1 MSKQTFVMP
10 PKNYPSPL
18 EVFGEHA
25 AMRASSEAAI
35 GSELFL
41 KEGSRGSTSPRHR
54 RPSERAASKTFRKM
68 IHRLK
73 EDVRSWYELHR
84 RNGATNVVVW
94 AIYLELLL
102 MLVLLVLLPFD
113 TVQVGGRYRL
123 IRPLNFSVS
132 MAMYLATVVVLLDY
146 LRASMWWKKVIGWG
160 VSICILTA
168 ITCITMQAARGTTSH
183 FNNSTPFNSAVS
195 SLMDIV
201 DPLNSVFVLVLLI
214 FALRAKYDVSRSSQL
229 GIAFGLFLFLAG
241 SVIGGVMVAQGQSVV
256 GVAPGGP
263 GLPVLNWSTTGG
275 DFRVAHFLGIHAL
288 QILPIAG
295 WLIDRLKGL
304 PRRAK
309 PTAVVAIS
317 AGYVLLMGFVFMQAM
332 NGVPLVRMCGF
343 KAVLEGQGGAR
354 FALPMSPEMLLVH
367 QQCIGRT
374 EPPNEPASAI

>member
-1 MSKQTFVMP
+1 MSKQTFVMT
-10 PKNYPSPL
+10 PKNYPRPL
-18 EVFGEHA
+18 EVLGEHA
-25 AMRASSEAAI
+25 AVLASDQGTI

-41 KEGSRGSTSPRHR
+41 KEGSRGSTSPWHR
-54 RPSERAASKTFRKM
+54 RPSERAATKTFSKM

-123 IRPLNFSVS
+123 IKPLNFTMS
-132 MAMYLATVVVLLDY
+132 MAMYLATVVILLDY

-160 VSICILTA
+160 VSICILTG

-183 FNNSTPFNSAVS
+183 FNISTPFDSTVS

-214 FALRAKYDVSRSSQL
+214 FAVQSKYDVSRLSQL
-229 GIAFGLFLFLAG
+229 GIVFGILLFLAG
-241 SVIGGVMVAQGQSVV
+241 SVIGGVMVAHGQSVV
-256 GVAPGGP
+256 GVAPEGP
-263 GLPVLNWSTTGG
+263 GLPVVNWSTKGG
-275 DFRVAHFLGIHAL
+275 DFRVAHFLGIHAF

-295 WLIDRLKGL
+295 WLINQMEGL

-309 PTAVVAIS
+309 LTAVVAVS
-317 AGYVLLMGFVFMQAM
+317 AGYVSLMGIVFLQAM
-332 NGVPLVRMCGF
+332 NGVPLVRM
-343 KAVLEGQGGAR
+343 
-354 FALPMSPEMLLVH
+354 
-367 QQCIGRT
+367 
-374 EPPNEPASAI
+374 